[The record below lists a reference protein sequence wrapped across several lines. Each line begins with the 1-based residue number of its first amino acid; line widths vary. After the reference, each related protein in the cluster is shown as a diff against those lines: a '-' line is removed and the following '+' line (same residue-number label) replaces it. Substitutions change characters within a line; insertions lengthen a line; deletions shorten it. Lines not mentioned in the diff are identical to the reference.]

1 MSRVKN
7 HFSIKNL
14 ELLSGIKA
22 HTIRIWE
29 KRYKLIEPQR
39 TDTNI
44 RLYSLENLQK
54 LLNVTLL
61 YNSGIKIS
69 KIAKLSESEFTD
81 KVKKIAL
88 SSTTNQKA
96 LNLFKL
102 AMIDFD
108 QNLFTKT
115 LEDLLKEQTFEAVFN
130 SILIHLMNDLGVLW
144 LTNSISPAHE
154 HFLTS
159 LIKQKIHSLS
169 QSLGQNTVEDTSKT
183 FVLFL
188 PDDEIHELG
197 LLYLNYELMAK
208 GYKTIYLGPSV
219 PLKSLQSLHALEK
232 PLHFISYFTVE
243 PTSDDIDAYL
253 LAFEKE
259 FITNN
264 SHHLWLLG
272 TQIRYISKTYKNI
285 TLFDSIPNLTK
296 EV

>member
-14 ELLSGIKA
+14 EHLSGIKA

-44 RLYSLENLQK
+44 RVYSLENLQK
-54 LLNVTLL
+54 LLNITLL
-61 YNSGIKIS
+61 YNAGVKIS
-69 KIAKLSESEFTD
+69 KIAKLSESEFKD
-81 KVKKIAL
+81 KVEKIAL

-96 LNLFKL
+96 MNLFKL

-108 QNLFTKT
+108 QNLFIKT
-115 LEDLLKEQTFEAVFN
+115 LEDLLKEQPFDAVFN
-130 SILIHLMNDLGVLW
+130 SILVHLMNDLGVLW
-144 LTNSISPAHE
+144 LTNTISPAHE

-169 QSLGQNTVEDTSKT
+169 QSLNHNAIKNPSKT

-219 PLKSLQSLHALEK
+219 PIKSLESLHALET

-253 LAFEKE
+253 CSFEKE
-259 FITNN
+259 FLTHS
-264 SHHLWLLG
+264 SHRLWLLG
-272 TQIRYISKTYKNI
+272 TQVRYIKNTYVNI

>member
-14 ELLSGIKA
+14 EHLSGIKA

-29 KRYKLIEPQR
+29 KRYKLIEPNR

-44 RLYSLENLQK
+44 RVYSLENLQK

-61 YNSGIKIS
+61 YNAGVKIS
-69 KIAKLSESEFTD
+69 KIAKLNEQEFND
-81 KVKKIAL
+81 HVKKVAL
-88 SSTTNQKA
+88 SSSSNQKA

-115 LEDLLKEQTFEAVFN
+115 LENLLEEHSFETVFN
-130 SILIHLMNDLGVLW
+130 SILVHLMNDLGVLW

-154 HFLTS
+154 HFLSS

-169 QSLGQNTVEDTSKT
+169 QSLNSQPIKDTSKT

-197 LLYLNYELMAK
+197 LLYLNYELLAK

-219 PLKSLQSLHALEK
+219 PMKSLESLQEIQK
-232 PLHFISYFTVE
+232 PLHFISYLTVE
-243 PTSDDIDAYL
+243 PSVDKINDYIDS
-253 LAFEKE
+253 FEKE
-259 FITNN
+259 FLSNTSNQ
-264 SHHLWLLG
+264 LWLLG
-272 TQIRYISKTYKNI
+272 TQVQYIQKAYPKVS
-285 TLFDSIPNLTK
+285 LFHSIPNLTK

>member
-1 MSRVKN
+1 LSRVKN

-14 ELLSGIKA
+14 EHLSGIKA

-29 KRYKLIEPQR
+29 KRYQLIEPNR

-44 RLYSLENLQK
+44 RIYSLENLQK

-61 YNSGIKIS
+61 YNAGMKIS
-69 KIAKLSESEFTD
+69 KIAKLNEQEFND
-81 KVKKIAL
+81 NVKKIAL
-88 SSTTNQKA
+88 SSSSNQKA

-115 LEDLLKEQTFEAVFN
+115 LENLLEKHSFETIFN
-130 SILIHLMNDLGVLW
+130 TILVHLMNDLGVLW

-154 HFLTS
+154 HFLSS

-169 QSLGQNTVEDTSKT
+169 HSLNSKPVKDTSKT

-188 PDDEIHELG
+188 PDNEIHELG
-197 LLYLNYELMAK
+197 LLYLNYELLAK

-219 PLKSLQSLHALEK
+219 PMKSLESLLEIQES
-232 PLHFISYFTVE
+232 LYFVSYLTVE
-243 PTSDDIDAYL
+243 PSIDKIDDYL
-253 LAFEKE
+253 CDFEKV
-259 FITNN
+259 FLLNTSNN
-264 SHHLWLLG
+264 LWLLG
-272 TQIRYISKTYKNI
+272 TQTQYIQKKYPKIS
-285 TLFDSIPNLTK
+285 LFRSIPNLTK